1 MWHLHGSLGLALAAP
16 DHDDDDDVDDR
27 NGEDDGGG
35 NTSCL
40 LATSPNSNGFGS
52 SGAKNGCATIF
63 DHLQSAW

>member
-16 DHDDDDDVDDR
+16 DHDDDDDVDDS

-40 LATSPNSNGFGS
+40 LATSPNSKVKWFWFKWGEKWLCHHF
-52 SGAKNGCATIF
+52 
-63 DHLQSAW
+63 